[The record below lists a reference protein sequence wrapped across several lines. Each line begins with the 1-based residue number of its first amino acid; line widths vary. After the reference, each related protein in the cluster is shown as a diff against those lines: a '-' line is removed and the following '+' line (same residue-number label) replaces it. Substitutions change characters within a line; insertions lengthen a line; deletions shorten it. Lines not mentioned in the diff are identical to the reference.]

1 MVKTIGIVSLSSGM
15 LGEDF
20 LKHELDIGLKRL
32 EESGITVKF
41 MSNSLKGI
49 DYLKENPD
57 KRADDLMEAFEDFS
71 VDMILC
77 AIGGD
82 DTYRLLPY
90 LFDDDRLKK
99 VINKKIFLGF
109 SDTTMNHFMLHKV
122 GLDTFYG
129 QAFLPDMCELDT
141 KMLPYTEKY
150 FKELI
155 ETGTISE
162 IHPSEVWYEEREDFS
177 PKSVGTKRKSHENR
191 GFELLQGRGKFSGEI
206 LGGCLESMYDMFNN
220 SRYKDTVD
228 LCSKYRLFPERE
240 EWEGK
245 ILLLETSQEKPSVE
259 LFETMLETIKQ
270 TGIFEVINGIIV
282 GKPMDEL
289 HYEEY
294 KDILKNV
301 IDNRELPILYNV
313 NIGHALPR
321 CIIPFGKLANVDAEK
336 QLITFE

>member
-32 EESGITVKF
+32 REYGIEVKF

-49 DYLKENPD
+49 EYLKENPI
-57 KRADDLMEAFEDFS
+57 KRADDLIEAFEDES

-90 LFDDDRLKK
+90 LFDDNRLKK
-99 VINKKIFLGF
+99 VIKNKIFLGF

-129 QAFLPDMCELDT
+129 QAFLPDVCELDT

-150 FKELI
+150 FKELL
-155 ETGTISE
+155 ETGSISE
-162 IHPSEVWYEEREDFS
+162 IHSSEIWYEEREDFS
-177 PKSVGTKRKSHENR
+177 PKSVGTKRKLHQNR
-191 GFELLQGRGKFSGEI
+191 GFELLQGKAKFSGKI
-206 LGGCLESMYDMFNN
+206 LGGCLESMYDIFNN
-220 SRYKDTVD
+220 SRYEDTVD
-228 LCSKYRLFPERE
+228 LCSKYKLFPEKE
-240 EWEGK
+240 EWRGK
-245 ILLLETSQEKPSVE
+245 ILLIETSEEKPSVE
-259 LFETMLETIKQ
+259 LFEKMLKTIKK
-270 TGIFEVINGIIV
+270 TGVFEAINGILV

-294 KDILKNV
+294 KKVLV
-301 IDNRELPILYNV
+301 SVVDNKELPILYNV

-321 CIIPFGKLANVDAEK
+321 CIIPFGKMANVDAEK
-336 QLITFE
+336 QVITFE